1 MKDDDSGKKGC
12 RLHLLLLPSPF
23 SEFTLPV
30 PDTQGEEDYLK
41 DHHRQETRAR
51 SEAEQAAR

>member
-1 MKDDDSGKKGC
+1 MTEA
-12 RLHLLLLPSPF
+12 RRATLHLLNSCLLPSLSKP
-23 SEFTLPV
+23 SIRLS
-30 PDTQGEEDYLK
+30 DAQGEEDYLK